1 MGRRNKMEN
10 TVTITLAEWQRLDG
24 LDRQFDEKLKSAVKE
39 RIDAERAFVLRDRD
53 EYVRRSDRLEAENRR
68 LRDSAAE
75 TSGTNVKLRLDLG
88 KAEKR
93 IADLEGAL
101 RIASAAVDVAKEEA
115 RKRNETET
123 GLRVTINYLHEEHR
137 SLIRE
142 RDALLG
148 RGLWSRILNR
158 KCRT

>member
-1 MGRRNKMEN
+1 MENTN
-10 TVTITLAEWQRLDG
+10 TVTISLNEWQRLDG
-24 LDRQFDEKLKSAVKE
+24 LDKQFDEKLKSAVKE

-53 EYVRRSDRLEAENRR
+53 EYVRRNDHLEAENRR
-68 LRDSAAE
+68 LHDSAAE

-101 RIASAAVDVAKEEA
+101 AILSTAADVAKEEA
-115 RKRNETET
+115 RKRNETEN
-123 GLRVTINYLHEEHR
+123 GLRITINCLHEERR

-158 KCRT
+158 R

>member
-1 MGRRNKMEN
+1 MEN

-53 EYVRRSDRLEAENRR
+53 EYVRRNDHLEAENRR
-68 LRDSAAE
+68 LHDSAAE

-115 RKRNETET
+115 RKSNETENA
-123 GLRVTINYLHEEHR
+123 LRVTIDCLHEEHR
-137 SLIRE
+137 RLIRE
-142 RDALLG
+142 RNALLR
-148 RGLWSRILNR
+148 RGLFDRILNR
-158 KCRT
+158 R

>member
-1 MGRRNKMEN
+1 MESN
-10 TVTITLAEWQRLDG
+10 TATITLTLAEWQRLDG

-53 EYVRRSDRLEAENRR
+53 EYVRRNDRLEAENRR
-68 LRDSAAE
+68 LHDSAAE

-101 RIASAAVDVAKEEA
+101 RIASAAVGVAKEEA
-115 RKRNETET
+115 RKSNETEN
-123 GLRVTINYLHEEHR
+123 GLRVTINCLHEERR

-148 RGLWSRILNR
+148 RGLFDRILNR
-158 KCRT
+158 R

>member
-1 MGRRNKMEN
+1 MEN
-10 TVTITLAEWQRLDG
+10 TATITLTLAEWQRLDG

-53 EYVRRSDRLEAENRR
+53 EYVRRNDHLEAENRR
-68 LRDSAAE
+68 LHDSAAE

-115 RKRNETET
+115 RKSDETEKT
-123 GLRVTINYLHEEHR
+123 LREEIDDLHEERR

-142 RDALLG
+142 RDALLR
-148 RGLWSRILNR
+148 RGLFDRILNR
-158 KCRT
+158 R

>member
-1 MGRRNKMEN
+1 MEN

-53 EYVRRSDRLEAENRR
+53 EYVRRNDHLEAENRR
-68 LRDSAAE
+68 LHDSAAE

-115 RKRNETET
+115 RKSNETEKT
-123 GLRVTINYLHEEHR
+123 LREEIDD
-137 SLIRE
+137 LRE
-142 RDALLG
+142 EIGDLVIKRDALLG
-148 RGLWSRILNR
+148 RGLFDRILNR
-158 KCRT
+158 R

>member
-1 MGRRNKMEN
+1 MEN
-10 TVTITLAEWQRLDG
+10 TATITLTLAEWQRLDG

>member
-1 MGRRNKMEN
+1 MEN

-24 LDRQFDEKLKSAVKE
+24 LDRQFDEKLKVAVKE

-53 EYVRRSDRLEAENRR
+53 EYVRRNDHLEAENRR
-68 LRDSAAE
+68 LHDSAAE

-115 RKRNETET
+115 RKSDETENA
-123 GLRVTINYLHEEHR
+123 LRVKIDCLHEECR
-137 SLIRE
+137 RLIRE
-142 RDALLG
+142 RNAILR
-148 RGLWSRILNR
+148 RGLFDRILNR
-158 KCRT
+158 R

>member
-1 MGRRNKMEN
+1 MEN

-53 EYVRRSDRLEAENRR
+53 EYVRRNDHLEAENRW
-68 LRDSAAE
+68 
-75 TSGTNVKLRLDLG
+75 LRLDLG

-115 RKRNETET
+115 RKRNETEKT
-123 GLRVTINYLHEEHR
+123 LREEIDD
-137 SLIRE
+137 LRE
-142 RDALLG
+142 EIGDLVIKRDALLG

-158 KCRT
+158 R

>member
-1 MGRRNKMEN
+1 MEN
-10 TVTITLAEWQRLDG
+10 TVTISLAEWQRLDG

-39 RIDAERAFVLRDRD
+39 RIDAERAFVLKDRD
-53 EYVRRSDRLEAENRR
+53 EYVRRNDHLEAENRR
-68 LRDSAAE
+68 LHDSAAE

-115 RKRNETET
+115 RKRNETEN
-123 GLRVTINYLHEEHR
+123 GLRVTINGLHEERR

-142 RDALLG
+142 RDALLR
-148 RGLWSRILNR
+148 RGLFDRILNR
-158 KCRT
+158 R

>member
-1 MGRRNKMEN
+1 MEN

-39 RIDAERAFVLRDRD
+39 RIDAERAFVLHDRD
-53 EYVRRSDRLEAENRR
+53 EYVRRNDHLEAENRR
-68 LRDSAAE
+68 LHDSAAE

-101 RIASAAVDVAKEEA
+101 RIASAAVDVAKEKA
-115 RKRNETET
+115 SETENS
-123 GLRVTINYLHEEHR
+123 LRVTINCLHEERR

-148 RGLWSRILNR
+148 RGLFDRILNR
-158 KCRT
+158 R

>member
-1 MGRRNKMEN
+1 MEN

-53 EYVRRSDRLEAENRR
+53 EYVRRNDHLEAENRR
-68 LRDSAAE
+68 LHDSAAE

-115 RKRNETET
+115 RKSDETENA
-123 GLRVTINYLHEEHR
+123 LRVKIDCLHEECR
-137 SLIRE
+137 RLIRE
-142 RDALLG
+142 RNALLR
-148 RGLWSRILNR
+148 RGLFDRILNR
-158 KCRT
+158 R

>member
-1 MGRRNKMEN
+1 MEN

-53 EYVRRSDRLEAENRR
+53 EYVRRNDHLEAENRR
-68 LRDSAAE
+68 LHDSAAE

-115 RKRNETET
+115 RKSDETENA
-123 GLRVTINYLHEEHR
+123 LRVKIDCLHEECR
-137 SLIRE
+137 RLIRE
-142 RDALLG
+142 RNALLR
-148 RGLWSRILNR
+148 RGLFDRILNR
-158 KCRT
+158 RLRT

>member
-1 MGRRNKMEN
+1 MEN
-10 TVTITLAEWQRLDG
+10 TVTISLAEWQRLDG

-39 RIDAERAFVLRDRD
+39 RIDAERAFVLRRNDH
-53 EYVRRSDRLEAENRR
+53 LEAENRR

-115 RKRNETET
+115 RKSNETEKD
-123 GLRVTINYLHEEHR
+123 LREIIDDLHEER
-137 SLIRE
+137 RDLLLE
-142 RDALLG
+142 RDALLD
-148 RGLWSRILNR
+148 RGLFARIFNWR
-158 KCRT
+158 

>member
-1 MGRRNKMEN
+1 MDAN

-24 LDRQFDEKLKSAVKE
+24 LDRQFDEKLNAAVKE

-53 EYVRRSDRLEAENRR
+53 EYVRRNDHLEAENRR
-68 LRDSAAE
+68 LHDSAAE

-115 RKRNETET
+115 RKRNETENA
-123 GLRVTINYLHEEHR
+123 LRVTIDDLHKEVGD
-137 SLIRE
+137 LVAE
-142 RDALLG
+142 RDRILG
-148 RGLWSRILNR
+148 RGLFARIFNWR
-158 KCRT
+158 